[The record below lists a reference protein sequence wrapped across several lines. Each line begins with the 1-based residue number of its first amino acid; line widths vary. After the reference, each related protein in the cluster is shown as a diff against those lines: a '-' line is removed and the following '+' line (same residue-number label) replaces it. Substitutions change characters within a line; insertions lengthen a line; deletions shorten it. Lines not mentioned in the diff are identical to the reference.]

1 MKWHTDGDR
10 NTSYFQ
16 RVPKSDKKTNL
27 ISTIRSGDSV
37 LTKPEQIA
45 NHISNHFKHLF
56 STNFDVLQDFPLV
69 EKVIRQLVDEQ
80 TNNLL
85 TVLPS

>member
-1 MKWHTDGDR
+1 
-10 NTSYFQ
+10 
-16 RVPKSDKKTNL
+16 
-27 ISTIRSGDSV
+27 V
-37 LTKPEQIA
+37 LTEPEQIA

-69 EKVIRQLVDEQ
+69 EKVIRQLVDVQ